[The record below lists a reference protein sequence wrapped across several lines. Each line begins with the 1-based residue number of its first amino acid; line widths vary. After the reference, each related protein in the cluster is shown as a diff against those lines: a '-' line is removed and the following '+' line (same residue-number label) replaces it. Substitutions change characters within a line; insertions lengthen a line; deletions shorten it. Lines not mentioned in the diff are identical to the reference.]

1 LLGFSLCIMKQ
12 LWKNPEFREKTF
24 NSLCWD
30 FPYASVHT
38 HKCTKF
44 MCVELS
50 IPFVGIFLMH
60 PSYAPLLGGLI
71 RLDFQ
76 FPLLGFSLCILYT
89 VIRHWADA
97 LIFLFQF
104 PLLGFSLCIR
114 GLFWALL
121 LEGALSSTRWGALF
135 DYLLIVKPFIKII
148 EGAIYGLVWSSLSGL
163 FILDF

>member
-1 LLGFSLCIMKQ
+1 MHRWRTPTLPRSAGYWLSIPFVGIFLMHLALLLSQAFGENS
-12 LWKNPEFREKTF
+12 F

-30 FPYASVHT
+30 FPYASL
-38 HKCTKF
+38 TKLT
-44 MCVELS
+44 VS
-50 IPFVGIFLMH
+50 GT
-60 PSYAPLLGGLI
+60 AKLI
-71 RLDFQ
+71 H
-76 FPLLGFSLCILYT
+76 
-89 VIRHWADA
+89 V
-97 LIFLFQF
+97 FQF

-114 GLFWALL
+114 CLFWALL